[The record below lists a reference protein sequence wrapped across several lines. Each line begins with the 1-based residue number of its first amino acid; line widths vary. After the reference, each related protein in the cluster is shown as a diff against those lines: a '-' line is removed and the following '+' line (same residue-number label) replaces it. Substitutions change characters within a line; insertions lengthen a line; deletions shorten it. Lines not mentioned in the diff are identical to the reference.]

1 MLHISDNLAPGAYP
15 TGPNQPRHPI
25 MQPGTVERCHH
36 HLYLVRYPR
45 DLSCDSRDRCVM
57 FQILRGVEVSA
68 SLKRTKD
75 ENG

>member
-1 MLHISDNLAPGAYP
+1 
-15 TGPNQPRHPI
+15 
-25 MQPGTVERCHH
+25 MQPGTVERYHH

-45 DLSCDSRDRCVM
+45 DLSCDSRNRCVM